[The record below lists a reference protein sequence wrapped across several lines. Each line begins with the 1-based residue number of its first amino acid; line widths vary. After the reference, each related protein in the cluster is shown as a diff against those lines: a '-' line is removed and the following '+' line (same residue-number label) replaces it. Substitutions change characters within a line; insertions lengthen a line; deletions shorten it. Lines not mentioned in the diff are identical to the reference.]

1 MQNFKYSL
9 TKIIVSVGMLQ
20 SIVSCSIQA
29 PTVPYVQ
36 PSDKNGQSQPDKIVA
51 SYISSGGDSDK
62 IGTIPGE
69 HLTHLL
75 YAFAVPCGSHPKAD
89 AEVQMNFNTMC
100 ENKPPFSVF
109 LPEAYMRT
117 TDMVAL
123 QSLKQKHPHLKFLL
137 SIGGWSYSGPF
148 HDLVKTDEGLNSF
161 ATSAVQMMEKYPV
174 FDGLD
179 IDWEFPGGD
188 DNTHPAL
195 GKQGIARERIA
206 FTKMMKKLRAEL
218 DVLQVNE
225 TKKYSLSTAMTGSP
239 SNNTALNWRG
249 VAPYI
254 DYLFLMTYDFAV
266 GDKRAGHHA
275 SFYPP
280 DANSSGVISRV
291 EDVISHGVP
300 SSKIILGVPF
310 YGRGWSN
317 VSWSAQDGIQERA
330 SSKAEI
336 PMGYRDLMASHYIRK
351 NYVKQ
356 YDVDLGVSFLVNEKE
371 GKLISFDDAE
381 IIKMKAKWAKN
392 QGLGGIFSWQI
403 GHDSSDYALTQAM
416 TAIRD

>member
-1 MQNFKYSL
+1 MFAHVLSMKIGDFKMQNFKCL
-9 TKIIVSVGMLQ
+9 LAKLIVGVGMMHSLI
-20 SIVSCSIQA
+20 SYSTSV
-29 PTVPYVQ
+29 PTVPYAQ
-36 PSDKNGQSQPDKIVA
+36 STNQIDQSQVKRIVA
-51 SYISSGGDSDK
+51 SYISSGGNSKK
-62 IGTIPGE
+62 ITTIPGE

-75 YAFAVPCGSHPKAD
+75 YAFAVPCGAHPKAD
-89 AEVQMNFNTMC
+89 AEVQMQFNNIC
-100 ENKPPFSVF
+100 EDKSPFSVF

-117 TDMVAL
+117 ADMAAL
-123 QSLKQKHPHLKFLL
+123 KSLKQKHPHLKFLL

-161 ATSAVQMMEKYPV
+161 VTSAVQMMEKYPV

-195 GKQGIARERIA
+195 GKQGVARERKA

-218 DVLQVNE
+218 DVLQVSE
-225 TKKYSLSTAMTGSP
+225 TKQYSLSTAMTGSP
-239 SNNTALNWRG
+239 SNNRALNWRG

-275 SFYPP
+275 SFYPL
-280 DANSSGVISRV
+280 DAKSSGVISRV

-317 VSWSAQDGIQERA
+317 VTWSAQEGIQGRS
-330 SSKAEI
+330 SSKAET
-336 PMGYRDLMASHYIRK
+336 PMGYRDITTSQYIRE

-356 YDVDLGVSFLVNEKE
+356 YDVGLGASFLVNENE

-381 IIKMKAKWAKN
+381 MIKMKAKWLKPK
-392 QGLGGIFSWQI
+392 G
-403 GHDSSDYALTQAM
+403 
-416 TAIRD
+416 